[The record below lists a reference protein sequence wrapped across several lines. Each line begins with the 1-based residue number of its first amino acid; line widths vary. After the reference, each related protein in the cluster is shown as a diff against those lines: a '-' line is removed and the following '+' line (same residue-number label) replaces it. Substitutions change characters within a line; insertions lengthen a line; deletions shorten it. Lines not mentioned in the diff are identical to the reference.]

1 MKKLNKLELN
11 IYWIFII
18 SLIIDN
24 INGMLLLNKI
34 DLVVSIGQIYRYFMI
49 LFFGYYIIKTKF
61 RETISKFV
69 ISAVYTILLV
79 TLYFVQHCS
88 IDGLIMDVTYV
99 VKLIYPFIIIY
110 ALYGLYKRGQIT
122 GKVVDKIFSPFQ
134 YLDL

>member
-49 LFFGYYIIKTKF
+49 FFFGYYLIKTKF

-79 TLYFVQHCS
+79 TLFCATLFY
-88 IDGLIMDVTYV
+88 
-99 VKLIYPFIIIY
+99 
-110 ALYGLYKRGQIT
+110 
-122 GKVVDKIFSPFQ
+122 
-134 YLDL
+134 